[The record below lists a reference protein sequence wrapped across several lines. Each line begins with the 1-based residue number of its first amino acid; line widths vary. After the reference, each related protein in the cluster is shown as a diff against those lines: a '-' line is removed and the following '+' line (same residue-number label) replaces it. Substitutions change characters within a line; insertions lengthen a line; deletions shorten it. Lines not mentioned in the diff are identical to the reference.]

1 MARFHGELAGILGAI
16 AFVEPEL
23 SGRGARLGADRAGQ
37 PERRPDGGR
46 GEAVLDR
53 RDPVAGGQLGIEE
66 LAQRRGQV
74 FIVAAVG
81 GREISG

>member
-1 MARFHGELAGILGAI
+1 
-16 AFVEPEL
+16 
-23 SGRGARLGADRAGQ
+23 
-37 PERRPDGGR
+37 
-46 GEAVLDR
+46 VLDR